1 MNDQQRK
8 EHQVLGRSLA
18 ILSVLTFLYMGAL
31 SAALEGWE
39 LMFTICA
46 WAGMSLLTACAL
58 GMTVTLVKEL
68 RHSNTDEA

>member
-1 MNDQQRK
+1 MNDQDRK
-8 EHQVLGRSLA
+8 QVGRYIAVMGVLA
-18 ILSVLTFLYMGAL
+18 LLYMGAL

-68 RHSNTDEA
+68 RHSSTDEA